1 MSVCACT
8 CTILCVYIRGGTYYT
23 NIGSESQSLYGG
35 DHVLDQVLPDGEV
48 DLVVSTEQL
57 QHVRE
62 LSHRVTLL
70 NYDLL
75 GPVD

>member
-1 MSVCACT
+1 MCACTCT
-8 CTILCVYIRGGTYYT
+8 CTILCVYIRGGTCYT

-35 DHVLDQVLPDGEV
+35 DHVLDQVLSDGEV
-48 DLVVSTEQL
+48 DLVVPTEQL
-57 QHVRE
+57 QHVCE
-62 LSHRVTLL
+62 LSHSVPLL